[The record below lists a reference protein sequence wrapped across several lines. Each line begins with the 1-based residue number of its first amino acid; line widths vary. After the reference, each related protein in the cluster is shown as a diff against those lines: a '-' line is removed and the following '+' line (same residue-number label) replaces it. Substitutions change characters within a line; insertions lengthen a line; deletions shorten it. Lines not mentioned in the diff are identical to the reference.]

1 MSLLAKINQ
10 KESLEKIFKKRPSL
24 YEEIIRVLKQGGA
37 MTSREIA
44 QKIGRYTRQDVQPR
58 LTELKQKGVI
68 EEYGKKYDEVTDR
81 NVMSYVI
88 VREGFM
94 V

>member
-10 KESLEKIFKKRPSL
+10 KESLEKISKRKPTL
-24 YEEIIRVLKQGGA
+24 YEEIISVLKQNGA

-58 LTELKQKGVI
+58 LTELKQKGII
-68 EEYGKKYDEVTDR
+68 EEYGRKYDEVTDR

-88 VREGFM
+88 VKEGFM
-94 V
+94 I